1 MTTCTSYLQ
10 GLVIRATKLD
20 ACGAPVAGTCS
31 TVVSKGFI
39 SLELETDEASGNEI
53 APTLA
58 DGTRCYYHLSPKQLN
73 GIKANI
79 EFCSVDPDL
88 FNLLT
93 GAPLVLDDTTPT
105 PQSIGFV
112 TDSASYGVANVALE
126 LWMNLKDGGCA
137 DASGRKWGYYLM
149 PWLHQGTVGKPT
161 IENDAVN
168 FTVSEAITRDGNQW
182 GVGPYNIQLDNAS
195 VPSPLFTALASTV
208 HDLLM
213 PVNLAPPTPVCGCQE
228 LIIPT

>member
-20 ACGAPVAGTCS
+20 SCGAPVSGPCS
-31 TVVSKGFI
+31 TVTSKGFI
-39 SLELETDEASGNEI
+39 SVELESDETSGNEI
-53 APTLA
+53 SPTLA
-58 DGTRCYYHLSPKQLN
+58 DGTRCYYHLSPKLLN
-73 GIKANI
+73 GIKTNI

-93 GAPLVLDDTTPT
+93 GAPIVLDDTTPT
-105 PQSIGFV
+105 PQSIGFT

-126 LWMNLKDGGCA
+126 LWTNLKDGGCA
-137 DASGRKWGYYLM
+137 DANGRKWGYYLQ

-182 GVGPYNIQLDNAS
+182 GVGPYNIQLDNAG
-195 VPSPLFTALASTV
+195 VASPLFSALASTV

-213 PVNLAPPTPVCGCQE
+213 PVNLAPPTPVCGCQA